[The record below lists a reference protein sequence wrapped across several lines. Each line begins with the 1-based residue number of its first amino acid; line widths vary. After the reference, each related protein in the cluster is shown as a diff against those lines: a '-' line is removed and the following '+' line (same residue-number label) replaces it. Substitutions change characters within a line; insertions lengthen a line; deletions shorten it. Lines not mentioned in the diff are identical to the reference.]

1 MNIYCHRIELPT
13 DYQNEVTSVICRK
26 IRPGHEKD
34 YNDLIRRYLTLERKA
49 TGYLG
54 TTIIIPGG
62 SKSPLRYIIRRFA
75 DKAAMEKWDNSEE
88 SLRLLKEANDY
99 STRYYD
105 TSTGL
110 ETWFTLPDL
119 KTLSQSPPPRW
130 KMAIVIFFAA
140 YAISSVSRS
149 ILNPFIGQW
158 PILGNAVIYTAILVT
173 LYLLILHSLLRIVC
187 AEIGYILEMYSL
199 QREYTMNYE
208 NAKLKCVCLIQTL
221 WPHLP
226 QQHL

>member
-1 MNIYCHRIELPT
+1 MYVVIELPT
-13 DYQNEVTSVICRK
+13 DYQNEVTTVICRK
-26 IRPGHEKD
+26 IKSGHEKD
-34 YNDLIRRYLTLERKA
+34 YNDWIRRYLTLERTA
-49 TGYLG
+49 PGYLG

-62 SKSPLRYIIRRFA
+62 SKSPLRYIIRRFT
-75 DKAAMEKWDNSEE
+75 DKATMERWDNSEE

-99 STRYYD
+99 STRHYE

-110 ETWFTLPDL
+110 ETWFTLADL

-158 PILGNAVIYTAILVT
+158 PILDNAVIYTAILVV
-173 LYLLILHSLLRIVC
+173 LLTYFALPIVNRLLRRWLYPGSV
-187 AEIGYILEMYSL
+187 
-199 QREYTMNYE
+199 
-208 NAKLKCVCLIQTL
+208 
-221 WPHLP
+221 
-226 QQHL
+226 

>member
-1 MNIYCHRIELPT
+1 MYVVMELPT
-13 DYQNEVTSVICRK
+13 DYQNEVTTVICRK

-34 YNDLIRRYLTLERKA
+34 YDDWLQRYLRLERNA
-49 TGYLG
+49 PGYIG
-54 TTIIIPGG
+54 ATIIIPGG
-62 SKSPLRYIIRRFA
+62 CKSPLRYIIRRFA
-75 DKAAMEKWDNSEE
+75 DKTAMERWDNSGE

-140 YAISSVSRS
+140 YAISSLSRS

-158 PILGNAVIYTAILVT
+158 PMLGNAVIYTAILVV
-173 LYLLILHSLLRIVC
+173 LLTYFALPIANRLLRRWLYPGSV
-187 AEIGYILEMYSL
+187 
-199 QREYTMNYE
+199 
-208 NAKLKCVCLIQTL
+208 
-221 WPHLP
+221 
-226 QQHL
+226 

>member
-1 MNIYCHRIELPT
+1 
-13 DYQNEVTSVICRK
+13 
-26 IRPGHEKD
+26 
-34 YNDLIRRYLTLERKA
+34 
-49 TGYLG
+49 
-54 TTIIIPGG
+54 
-62 SKSPLRYIIRRFA
+62 
-75 DKAAMEKWDNSEE
+75 MEKWDNSEE
-88 SLRLLKEANDY
+88 SLRLLKEADDY

-173 LYLLILHSLLRIVC
+173 LLTYLFCTPYCESF
-187 AEIGYILEMYSL
+187 A
-199 QREYTMNYE
+199 
-208 NAKLKCVCLIQTL
+208 AKLVIFWKCIVSRENTL
-221 WPHLP
+221 
-226 QQHL
+226 